1 MARRNRVK
9 TKRIRSAAAY
19 VPHVDAT
26 PERLAKG
33 DDSDFINPAEI
44 DPREQPIGRVRRF
57 RSTMLDRLHKKGQL
71 TWPQWYAGE
80 CYRNAHARAA
90 LAPAVT
96 AAYGERTTVG
106 ECSYGLARTE
116 AQVRARQFVRECREQ
131 IPFDMRGFMDRLL
144 VHDDLPR
151 YGGRRYYRSLAQ
163 IRDTLDTLAGYMRIC
178 S

>member
-1 MARRNRVK
+1 MARRNK
-9 TKRIRSAAAY
+9 IRARKNKVAVAY

-33 DDSDFINPAEI
+33 DDSEFIDPATI
-44 DPREQPIGRVRRF
+44 DPREQAIGRVRRF
-57 RSTMLDRLHKKGQL
+57 RSSTLDRLHNAGQL
-71 TWPQWYAGE
+71 NWHQWYAGE

-90 LAPAVT
+90 LAPGVT

-116 AQVRARQFVRECREQ
+116 AQVRARQFVRQCREQ
-131 IPFDMRGFMDRLL
+131 IPFEMRGFMDRLL

-163 IRDTLDTLAGYMRIC
+163 IRDTLDTLAQYMRIC
-178 S
+178 A

>member
-1 MARRNRVK
+1 MARRNKIKARK
-9 TKRIRSAAAY
+9 NRALAAY
-19 VPHVDAT
+19 IPHVDVT
-26 PERLAKG
+26 PERMAKG
-33 DDSDFINPAEI
+33 DDSEFI
-44 DPREQPIGRVRRF
+44 DPATIDPSEQAIGRVRRF
-57 RSTMLDRLHKKGQL
+57 RSSTLDRLHNAGQL
-71 TWPQWYAGE
+71 NWPQWYAGE

-90 LAPAVT
+90 LAPGVT

-116 AQVRARQFVRECREQ
+116 TQMRARQFVRQCREQ
-131 IPFDMRGFMDRLL
+131 IPFEMRGFMDRLL

-163 IRDTLDTLAGYMRIC
+163 IRGTLDTLANYMRIC